1 MASCVCSVG
10 NVPLAAVLWHG
21 GIGFAGTLAFLF
33 ADVLALPLVFIYRRY
48 YGGRFT
54 VRLVAV
60 LYVAIVLAALCVAG
74 VASLLGLTP
83 ASPSVAPSALAVPY
97 PVLTAVLN
105 VVSLV
110 VVAALLAMG
119 RRRRAP
125 DAEPAVA
132 PGHQPSTAAG

>member
-1 MASCVCSVG
+1 
-10 NVPLAAVLWHG
+10 
-21 GIGFAGTLAFLF
+21 
-33 ADVLALPLVFIYRRY
+33 
-48 YGGRFT
+48 
-54 VRLVAV
+54 
-60 LYVAIVLAALCVAG
+60 
-74 VASLLGLTP
+74 
-83 ASPSVAPSALAVPY
+83 VPY